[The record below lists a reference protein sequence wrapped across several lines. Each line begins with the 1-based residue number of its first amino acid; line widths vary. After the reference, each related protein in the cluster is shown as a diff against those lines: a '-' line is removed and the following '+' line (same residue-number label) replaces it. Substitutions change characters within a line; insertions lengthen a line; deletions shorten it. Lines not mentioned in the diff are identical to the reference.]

1 MRQENS
7 ARLSRAHVSA
17 IVQVPRPDL
26 GHQEIRIRYTY
37 SVLLVHYN
45 DLLIIKPLYENLAVQ
60 VVFQNANSNNL
71 FIRLEYQYAVQ
82 CSMFNVSAEES
93 EQQLLDK
100 ALAEC
105 QSVLNRINLRVKEH
119 ENQLRLRQIFERFDE
134 RARMCL
140 ILVDWVDMQRL
151 QELGA
156 PLYDYSTVKYT
167 RVQYSSTVL
176 YIREYVST

>member
-1 MRQENS
+1 M
-7 ARLSRAHVSA
+7 L
-17 IVQVPRPDL
+17 
-26 GHQEIRIRYTY
+26 
-37 SVLLVHYN
+37 
-45 DLLIIKPLYENLAVQ
+45 
-60 VVFQNANSNNL
+60 
-71 FIRLEYQYAVQ
+71 
-82 CSMFNVSAEES
+82 NVSADES

-156 PLYDYSTVKYT
+156 PLYEYSTVKYT
-167 RVQYSSTVL
+167 IPRVHYSSTVH
-176 YIREYVST
+176 RRVCT